1 MIPTLLLIA
10 VMAAAFWFLI
20 VRPQRRRMLE
30 HQALISGLR
39 VGDEIMSSAGIYG
52 TVRAIHDDDTVEV
65 EVADGVVLT
74 LAKGAIA
81 QRTDDVK
88 GATDSDVDTDSDIGT
103 DTD

>member
-1 MIPTLLLIA
+1 MAATLILFA

-20 VRPQRRRMLE
+20 VRPQRKRMQA
-30 HQALISGLR
+30 HQALLSQLN

-65 EVADGVVLT
+65 EVADGVILT

-81 QRTDDVK
+81 ERTDAVESGADGPDV
-88 GATDSDVDTDSDIGT
+88 G
-103 DTD
+103 